1 MLENTISIDN
11 ETALENGNVQ
21 QENAVLCGEED
32 VLKTAEAAS
41 AAEGDVEATGE
52 KPTEE
57 NTISDVED
65 MLTLTVYGD
74 TVTVKKSEA
83 VSAAQRGIAF
93 DRMKEKLAFAKGDAR
108 LKALD
113 DLAQLS
119 GKNISHILAEMTKQ
133 TLTDNL
139 VQKYGDFENVPFEDM
154 EEVMNKVYTTRKN
167 LEETADRM
175 VLAEKQSQLEEFLQ
189 HNPGCTDIPQEVIE
203 RARKG
208 ENLTLAYSQYQIEQL
223 KTQLETAQQEL
234 NIYKSRKT
242 AKEKSMPS
250 AKSTVV
256 DGVTTSMYGMMK
268 SLW

>member
-11 ETALENGNVQ
+11 EAALENGGVQ

-32 VLKTAEAAS
+32 VWETAEAAS

-52 KPTEE
+52 YTTEE

-93 DRMKEKLAFAKGDAR
+93 DRMKEKLAFAKSDAR

-139 VQKYGDFENVPFEDM
+139 VQKYGGFENVPFEDM
-154 EEVMNKVYTTRKN
+154 EEVMNKVYTTRKS

-175 VLAEKQSQLEEFLQ
+175 VLTEKQSQLEEFLQ
-189 HNPGCTDIPQEVIE
+189 HNPGCTDIPQEVVE
-203 RARKG
+203 RAKKG

-234 NIYKSRKT
+234 KVVKSRKT

-250 AKSTVV
+250 AKSTVA
-256 DGVTTSMYGMMK
+256 DGVTASMYGMMK